1 MNSTLDTLRAS
12 FSPLRYPNFRLYL
25 GGQAISLIGT
35 WLQNAAQAWVV
46 WTLTDSVEALGTVQA
61 LATLPILLVG
71 PFAGSLADRLDRRK
85 LLIATQSVAML
96 LAFILA
102 TLVQTDL
109 IRVWH
114 VYILAMTLGVVTALD
129 LPAQQAF
136 LGDLAGMGEVRKA
149 INLNIMLVQI
159 SRTLG
164 PAVSGIMIA
173 RIGTAPSFWL
183 NGLSFMAVIASLTL
197 VRANQVRNPTSHV
210 NPLRQWVE
218 GLRFLRT
225 QPRLQDLYI
234 FAAIMTFLMF
244 SVILTMLPAVATR
257 ILDGDAETAGYL
269 QASSG
274 FGALVAVVFIVPL
287 AQAYRRSGFVLSG
300 AAIWAGVWL
309 FLFANSEWLVV
320 SLVCLFFGSMGGPT
334 IMTTAMGLI
343 QVMAPNDMRGRLGS
357 LFWMVSF
364 GMQPIAAFL
373 IGQSAHLLGIRT
385 AIIINALLL
394 MSASATLLLMR
405 AGLRRWD
412 VNVALPKTLPVE
424 SALD

>member
-1 MNSTLDTLRAS
+1 MTSTLDTLRAS
-12 FSPLRYPNFRLYL
+12 FSPLRHPNFRLYL

-46 WTLTDSVEALGTVQA
+46 WTLTDSVESLGTVQA
-61 LATLPILLVG
+61 LATLPILFVG
-71 PFAGSLADRLDRRK
+71 PFAGSFADRLDRRK
-85 LLIATQSVAML
+85 LLIATQSVAMM

-102 TLVQTDL
+102 ILVQTDL

-149 INLNIMLVQI
+149 INLNIMLVQV

-183 NGLSFMAVIASLTL
+183 NGLSFMAVIASLSL
-197 VRANQVRNPTSHV
+197 VRANQVRSTKAHV
-210 NPLRQWVE
+210 NPLREWVE
-218 GLRFLRT
+218 GLRFIRT
-225 QPRLQDLYI
+225 QPRMQDLYI
-234 FAAIMTFLMF
+234 FAAIMTFLVF

-257 ILDGDAETAGYL
+257 VLDGNAETAGYL

-274 FGALVAVVFIVPL
+274 FGALMAVVFIVPI
-287 AQAYRRSGFVLSG
+287 AQASKRSGLILAS
-300 AAIWAGVWL
+300 AALWAGVWL
-309 FLFANSEWLVV
+309 FLFANSVWLPI
-320 SLVCLFFGSMGGPT
+320 SLACLFFGSMGGPT

-373 IGQSAHLLGIRT
+373 IGQSAHALGIRT
-385 AIIINALLL
+385 AVIINAVLLI
-394 MSASATLLLMR
+394 SITATLLLFR

-412 VNVALPKTLPVE
+412 VNVALPKSHPFE
-424 SALD
+424 AALD